1 MTHESLPPVRGLAE
15 GRPEAF
21 AELYDRHAAA
31 MFAVARAICGRRADA
46 EDAMQQ
52 TFVELYQSRQALARA
67 HSLRAYVCR
76 AVRNTALRTR
86 ARPAPEALKFDPVSA
101 PSAELDSDL
110 QQALQGLPQEQRE
123 VVVLKTQAEL
133 SFEELGELL
142 GISPNTAASRYRYA
156 LEKLR
161 QTWKP

>member
-1 MTHESLPPVRGLAE
+1 MTHESLAPVRGLAE
-15 GRPEAF
+15 GRSEAF
-21 AELYDRHAAA
+21 AELYDRHATA

-67 HSLRAYVCR
+67 HSQRAYVCR
-76 AVRNTALRTR
+76 AVRNTALRAR
-86 ARPAPEALKFDPVSA
+86 ARYAPEALEFEPESA
-101 PSAELDSDL
+101 TTAEYDDEL
-110 QQALQGLPQEQRE
+110 QRALHALPHEQRE

-142 GISPNTAASRYRYA
+142 GISANTAASRYRYA